1 MAGIAKLLETEIS
14 PMSESALPG
23 WMTPDTVTA
32 RAELDWYAVRVM
44 SNRERVVAGFLNG
57 KGIEACVP
65 LYAPGLYAHARRKER
80 VLFPG
85 YVFCSFDASRLLPI
99 VTVPGVVGVVCSGR
113 KPAAVEPHEM
123 RAIMRLMESG
133 LPSEPYPYLSV
144 GERVRVRSGPM
155 TGVEGVLIREGR
167 HDRIVISVSLLM
179 RSVMVEIERALVE
192 PATVRSHAVRQVVV
206 PA

>member
-1 MAGIAKLLETEIS
+1 MSLIS
-14 PMSESALPG
+14 EPALPG
-23 WMTPDTVTA
+23 WMTADTITTQ
-32 RAELDWYAVRVM
+32 AELDWYAVRVM

-65 LYAPGLYAHARRKER
+65 LYAPGPDPHTRRKER

-85 YVFCSFDASRLLPI
+85 YVFCSFDASKLLPI
-99 VTVPGVVGVVCSGR
+99 VTVPGVVGIVCSGR

-133 LPSEPYPYLSV
+133 LPSEPYPYLSA
-144 GERVRVRSGPM
+144 GERVRVRLGPM

-179 RSVMVEIERALVE
+179 SSVMVEIERAFVE
-192 PATVRSHAVRQVVV
+192 PVSVRSHVVRQVAVV
-206 PA
+206 SRS

>member
-1 MAGIAKLLETEIS
+1 MR
-14 PMSESALPG
+14 ESALPG
-23 WMTPDTVTA
+23 WRAADTVTVQ
-32 RAELDWYAVRVM
+32 ELEWYAVRTM

-65 LYAPGLYAHARRKER
+65 IHAPRLEPHGRRRER

-85 YVFCSFDASRLLPI
+85 YVFCSFDPSKLLPI

-133 LPSEPYPYLSV
+133 LPSEPHPYLST
-144 GERVRVRSGPM
+144 GERVRVRLGPL

-167 HDRIVISVSLLM
+167 NERIVISVSLLM
-179 RSVMVEIERALVE
+179 SSVMVEIERSFVE
-192 PATVRSHAVRQVVV
+192 PVKVRAHAVRQL
-206 PA
+206 AMARGA